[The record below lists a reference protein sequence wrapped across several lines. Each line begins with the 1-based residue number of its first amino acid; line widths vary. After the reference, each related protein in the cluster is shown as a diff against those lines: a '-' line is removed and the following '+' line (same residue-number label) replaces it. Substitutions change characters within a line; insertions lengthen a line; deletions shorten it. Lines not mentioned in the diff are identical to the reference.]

1 MVRGSKKIVEVI
13 CTCPLPFSKPN
24 VARVRVT
31 VSLVNAEAIREC
43 STAGERHAGLL
54 IVANLR
60 NEILFRAKVRDA
72 ALLSS
77 AGNRLGLTRI
87 FSELSIHFA

>member
-1 MVRGSKKIVEVI
+1 MEVI

-60 NEILFRAKVRDA
+60 NEILLRAKVKDA
-72 ALLSS
+72 ALLMSD
-77 AGNRLGLTRI
+77 GNRSDELTTPG
-87 FSELSIHFA
+87 SERYSTCTG